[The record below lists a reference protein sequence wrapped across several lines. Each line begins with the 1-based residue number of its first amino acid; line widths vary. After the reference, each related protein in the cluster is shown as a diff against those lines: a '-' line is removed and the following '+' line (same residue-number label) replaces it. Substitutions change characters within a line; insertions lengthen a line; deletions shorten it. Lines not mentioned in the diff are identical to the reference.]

1 MLLDVNGYFRA
12 ADILFITLLQCH
24 ETNNNNYRNK
34 LYLILYFF
42 FFEIQ
47 NYETIN
53 YKLYRSISICTL
65 VLFDILYDIVHVCT
79 KKEPQVSW
87 QAHFF
92 GGISGIFLG

>member
-1 MLLDVNGYFRA
+1 MKPIIIIIGTN
-12 ADILFITLLQCH
+12 FIF
-24 ETNNNNYRNK
+24 NFV
-34 LYLILYFF
+34 FF

-53 YKLYRSISICTL
+53 YILYQATSICTL
-65 VLFDILYDIVHVCT
+65 VLFDILNDIVHVCT